1 MSIDNNKEAWECC
14 VRMLQSRENRDRS
27 VYNYGYK
34 DGFKDGIETATK
46 EIVEK
51 IVSDRCDEDQTS
63 GDMISR
69 AELFNKLAVINAPM
83 EANEYK
89 AEVYKI
95 INEL

>member
-1 MSIDNNKEAWECC
+1 MNIDNNKDASACC
-14 VRMLQSRENRDRS
+14 GNLLRSVENRFRS

-34 DGFKDGIETATK
+34 DGFKEGVETATR
-46 EIVEK
+46 EIVDK
-51 IVSDRCDEDQTS
+51 IVSDRSKEDHPS
-63 GDMISR
+63 DDMISR

-83 EANEYK
+83 EACEYK

>member
-1 MSIDNNKEAWECC
+1 MNIDNNKDASACC
-14 VRMLQSRENRDRS
+14 GNLLRSIENRFRS

-34 DGFKDGIETATK
+34 DGFKEGIETATR

-63 GDMISR
+63 GDTISR